1 MSEAEAKS
9 LMVAGN
15 QIIFAGI
22 TFRRIRSVQL
32 TWNRDSH
39 KMEKWLVLEDMRANA
54 LVVAPPDR
62 CEPIPL

>member
-15 QIIFAGI
+15 QIIYAGI
-22 TFRRIRSVQL
+22 TYRRIRSVQL

-39 KMEKWLVLEDMRANA
+39 MMEMRLVLEDVCANA
-54 LVVAPPDR
+54 LVVAPPNR
-62 CEPIPL
+62 CEPISL